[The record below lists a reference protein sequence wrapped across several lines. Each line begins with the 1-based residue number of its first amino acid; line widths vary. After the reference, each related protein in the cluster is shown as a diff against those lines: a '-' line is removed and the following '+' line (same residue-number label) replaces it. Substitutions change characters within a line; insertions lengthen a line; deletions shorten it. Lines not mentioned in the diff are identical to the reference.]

1 MRPMQLLIQEA
12 VNEHL
17 SRYGNRAVSRCHLSA
32 RGAFELLSDLGVTGA
47 FVPPFPGEVIEALGV
62 PMVVDLPGREGVWF
76 RLVTVQR

>member
-32 RGAFELLSDLGVTGA
+32 RGAFELLSDLGVGA
-47 FVPPFPGEVIEALGV
+47 FAPFPGEVIEALGV